1 MKLTEFLRKQLDR
14 EAPISERVLARVPEG
29 KGEWKPHEKSMG
41 LGYLSYLVAAMPS
54 WIDMAINKDELDLNP
69 PGGGSQYKPSSAM
82 TRAELKAFHDDSVA
96 KAKAALAGTTDD
108 FLMTPWRLLV
118 AGKVVQESPRHAVVA
133 DTFTHLAHHRGQL
146 TVYLR
151 LNGEPVPSVYG
162 PTADDKSFG

>member
-1 MKLTEFLRKQLDR
+1 MKLTEFLQKQLDR

-69 PGGGSQYKPSSAM
+69 PGGGSQYKPNNAM
-82 TRAELKAFHDDSVA
+82 TRAELKAFHADSVA
-96 KAKAALAGTTDD
+96 KAKAALQGTTDD

-162 PTADDKSFG
+162 PTADDNSFG